1 MSGQYI
7 VYKSDAKSP
16 KPVQR
21 LTAGV
26 WARLEAEGHTTL
38 VPTCSSAY
46 GALWA
51 FYAMV
56 EVPRI
61 GGATEITTKWVR
73 NPGTKEADE
82 TGRYTWTVKRGKTQ
96 WINQVWLFHARDG
109 QPVGL
114 EIIANGKATIK
125 TRELKLS
132 VQVAK

>member
-16 KPVQR
+16 KPTQT
-21 LTAGV
+21 LTAGR
-26 WARLEAEGHTTL
+26 WARLEAEGHTVL
-38 VPTCSSAY
+38 LPTVDSAY

-51 FYAMV
+51 FYAYLDI
-56 EVPRI
+56 PRI
-61 GGATEITTKWVR
+61 GGATQVTTKWVR

-82 TGRYTWTVKRGKTQ
+82 TGRMTWQLTKGQ
-96 WINQVWLFHARDG
+96 SNWINQVWLFHARKG

-114 EIIANGKATIK
+114 EIVANGKCTIR

-132 VQVAK
+132 VQVAR